1 MVGAPDIFF
10 VPAQFPS
17 IQEAVDA
24 VVGATTIMVE
34 PGYYNESVVVK
45 DKECIVIVSTA
56 LSRRGVTI
64 IGNDR
69 GVTNTVGPGA
79 SLTGDDRGTN
89 NKAGTAVSMTGNAG
103 SDVPH
108 AVRPD
113 AVSDVLCIERS
124 TVHLSGLVIRS
135 DGRLRGICARDS
147 SLSLQECVVACN
159 RVSSRAY
166 SGGVGAGMAGE
177 SSSTVGAGKAGES
190 SSAVGAGIACWNS
203 SVRIQKTA
211 VIGNV
216 VESMAETP
224 VELSEFRVQALACS
238 NSTSNLKAG
247 TRTEALGGGLYFH
260 VCRVEIAG
268 CTIQG
273 NAAYSPTAARGG
285 GIWCW
290 NTSMRMWRSRVTD
303 NALRGSVCEGGGIY
317 FKDAAG
323 CELGGSVITGSG
335 FPEGYG
341 AGVFIEGDPSAVSIH
356 RNTSVK
362 LNFPDDVHLV
372 TKQVEAKLP

>member
-69 GVTNTVGPGA
+69 GVTNTVGPGV

-89 NKAGTAVSMTGNAG
+89 NMAGTAVATTGNAG

-113 AVSDVLCIERS
+113 AVSDVFCIERS
-124 TVHLSGLVIRS
+124 TVHLSGIVIRS

-147 SLSLQECVVACN
+147 GLSLQECVVACN

-166 SGGVGAGMAGE
+166 SGGVGAGMA
-177 SSSTVGAGKAGES
+177 
-190 SSAVGAGIACWNS
+190 CWNS

-211 VIGNV
+211 VIGNI
-216 VESMAETP
+216 VESIAENP
-224 VELSEFRVQALACS
+224 VELSEFRVQPLACS

-260 VCRVEIAG
+260 ACRVEIAG
-268 CTIQG
+268 CTIQA
-273 NAAYSPTAARGG
+273 NAAYSPTAASGG

-290 NTSMRMWRSRVTD
+290 NTAMRMWRSRVTD
-303 NALRGSVCEGGGIY
+303 NALCGPVCEGGGIY

-323 CELGGSVITGSG
+323 CDLGGSVITGNG

-341 AGVFIEGDPSAVSIH
+341 GGVFIEGDPAAVSIH